1 MFGRFP
7 VKHSASLKW
16 HVQQSGGFLPAHY
29 QRCFLGHVSHRVGV
43 PPRGV
48 LNYNLD
54 NPKRAR
60 FVSICKSNT
69 RPLERMST
77 AELPNIDTT
86 RYTSKV
92 ILTP

>member
-7 VKHSASLKW
+7 VKHSTSLKW

-54 NPKRAR
+54 NPKRADLYPFAR
-60 FVSICKSNT
+60 
-69 RPLERMST
+69 
-77 AELPNIDTT
+77 A
-86 RYTSKV
+86 
-92 ILTP
+92 TPDLLNG

>member
-7 VKHSASLKW
+7 VKHSTSLKW
-16 HVQQSGGFLPAHY
+16 HVQQSGGFLPAPY
-29 QRCFLGHVSHRVGV
+29 QRCFLGHVSRRVGV

-48 LNYNLD
+48 LKYNLV

-60 FVSICKSNT
+60 FVSICMNNT
-69 RPLERMST
+69 RPLERIST
-77 AELPNIDTT
+77 TELPNIDTT
-86 RYTSKV
+86 KDTSKV